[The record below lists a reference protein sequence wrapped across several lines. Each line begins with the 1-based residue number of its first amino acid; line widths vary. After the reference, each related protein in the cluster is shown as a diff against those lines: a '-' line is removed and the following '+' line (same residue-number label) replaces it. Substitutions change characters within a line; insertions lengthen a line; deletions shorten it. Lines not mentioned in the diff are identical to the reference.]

1 MPLLH
6 TVLSLQVW
14 YKFLSTLAIF
24 EDIIWWRERDIGQK
38 DLSRRGIDTVVSV
51 SAQSKTGS
59 QIKEKESTIQQYV
72 NNLYAREITRNCW
85 STSTV
90 TSLGMQTWLR
100 DPKAHSLNGCNAGGR
115 LACIRIAEH
124 LSAVLL
130 LSSSQLVVSF
140 LPFLWVREVALSIA
154 LGSAEA
160 HDSTLPPRLLVN
172 PCLHLQTK
180 FDVWKHCVVNGVGL
194 SLWHVTT

>member
-1 MPLLH
+1 MPLLI

-14 YKFLSTLAIF
+14 YEFLSNLAVF

-38 DLSRRGIDTVVSV
+38 DLSRPGIDTVVSV
-51 SAQSKTGS
+51 SAQSRTGS

-72 NNLYAREITRNCW
+72 NNVYARETTRNCW
-85 STSTV
+85 STSTR
-90 TSLGMQTWLR
+90 LGMQTWIR

-115 LACIRIAEH
+115 LACIRIAGH

-130 LSSSQLVVSF
+130 LSSAQLVVSF

-154 LGSAEA
+154 IGSAEA
-160 HDSTLPPRLLVN
+160 HDSTPPPRLLVN

-180 FDVWKHCVVNGVGL
+180 FDVWKHRVVNGVGL